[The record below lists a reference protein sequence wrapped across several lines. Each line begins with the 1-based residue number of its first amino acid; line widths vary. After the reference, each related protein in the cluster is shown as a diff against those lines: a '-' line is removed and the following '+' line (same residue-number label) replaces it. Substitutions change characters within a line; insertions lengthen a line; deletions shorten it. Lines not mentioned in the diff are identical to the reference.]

1 MSDEPGSSA
10 PFPHPVL
17 IRIGDDWMC
26 VEDARQSRECLLTR
40 FEDQSGPSWK
50 RALAAGDA
58 AVGDNGSGEHAR
70 VTLIVAAMEAGYR
83 FEVLDDDMLAFERRI
98 ELEAENGL
106 LSILDEPDFGKV

>member
-1 MSDEPGSSA
+1 MSDAPGSSA
-10 PFPHPVL
+10 PFSHPVP
-17 IRIGDDWMC
+17 IRIGDNWVC
-26 VEDARQSRECLLTR
+26 VEDARQSHECLLTR